1 MHLRSQ
7 LVGPRGFVVA
17 LRAGLYVLLCTVLL
31 MLGGFAHWWPALL
44 ALTVIAVLATLSTLH
59 STVRIGPAVEFGAAA
74 LVIGLSEPHG
84 AALLPYLLAPAVEAG
99 LLWGVGP
106 AVSTVGLG
114 TVVLAATA
122 LVAGPDPRTF
132 AAYTAQWLV
141 LSLVAGLLA
150 AWARRLSNEENAA
163 SGQASYESA
172 YRLLSQLRAVSRQL
186 AGGLDAYS
194 LGQATLENV
203 RSAVPNSC
211 SALFVRSEG
220 GRLVPL
226 AFGST
231 TQVDWQPSIDDD
243 STWAEAWTSGRPT
256 RQSGM
261 FSSSQEGY
269 SAVIPLRVGVRVIG
283 VMGLERPEAPF
294 APSELRE
301 AEDVVAEASLRIE
314 TALLFAEV
322 RQIATAEERRRL
334 AREIHD
340 GIAQELASLG
350 YVMDDMAYR
359 AGTDEQRQALQSLR
373 ADLTRII
380 SELRLSIFDLRSEV
394 HVSTGLGA
402 ALSDYVRTVG
412 ASSDLTVHLVLDESP
427 HRLRTEAEA
436 ELLRIAQ
443 EAITNVRKHARAEN
457 LWVTC
462 RIRPPNAMLRI
473 EDDGLGLRRARAD
486 SYGMEIMR
494 ERARRLGADLV
505 VTDRDGGG
513 TVVSMT
519 MGEPQQVP
527 PSESAST
534 GGAHV
539 HDSAAH

>member
-7 LVGPRGFVVA
+7 LVGPRGFVTA

-31 MLGGFAHWWPALL
+31 MLGGFRHWWPALL
-44 ALTVIAVLATLSTLH
+44 ALSVIAILATFSTLH

-114 TVVLAATA
+114 TVVLATSA
-122 LVAGPDPRTF
+122 LVAGPDPRPF

-150 AWARRLSNEENAA
+150 AWARKLGTEEQTS

-203 RSAVPNSC
+203 RSSVPNSC

-243 STWAEAWTSGRPT
+243 SAWAEAWSSGRPT

-261 FSSSQEGY
+261 FSGGHEGY

-283 VMGLERPEAPF
+283 VLGLERPEAPF

-322 RQIATAEERRRL
+322 RQIATAEERRRV

-373 ADLTRII
+373 SDLTRII

-394 HVSTGLGA
+394 HASTGLGA

-505 VTDRDGGG
+505 VSDRDGGG

-519 MGEPQQVP
+519 MGEPQPVP
-527 PSESAST
+527 PIESASA

>member
-7 LVGPRGFVVA
+7 LVGPRGFVTA

-31 MLGGFAHWWPALL
+31 MLGGFRHWWPALL
-44 ALTVIAVLATLSTLH
+44 ALSVIAILATFSTLH

-106 AVSTVGLG
+106 AVSTVGVG
-114 TVVLAATA
+114 TVVLATSA
-122 LVAGPDPRTF
+122 LVAGPDPRPF

-150 AWARRLSNEENAA
+150 AWARKLGTEEQTS

-203 RSAVPNSC
+203 RSSVPNSC

-243 STWAEAWTSGRPT
+243 SAWAEAWSSGRPT

-261 FSSSQEGY
+261 FSGGHEGY

-283 VMGLERPEAPF
+283 VLGLERPEAPF

-322 RQIATAEERRRL
+322 RQIATAEERRRV

-373 ADLTRII
+373 SDLTRII

-394 HVSTGLGA
+394 HASTGLGA

-505 VTDRDGGG
+505 VSDRDGGG

-519 MGEPQQVP
+519 MGEPQPVP
-527 PSESAST
+527 PIESASA